1 MDQSLNLQQ
10 VFIKLRQLP
19 VSVQLQVLEYVEFIL
34 AKHQTT
40 TESPTEFRFDWAG
53 SLEGEQKSS
62 VELQH
67 EASDLR

>member
-34 AKHQTT
+34 AKHETT
-40 TESPTEFRFDWAG
+40 NESPTAFRFDWAG
-53 SLEGEQKSS
+53 SLKNE
-62 VELQH
+62 H
-67 EASDLR
+67 